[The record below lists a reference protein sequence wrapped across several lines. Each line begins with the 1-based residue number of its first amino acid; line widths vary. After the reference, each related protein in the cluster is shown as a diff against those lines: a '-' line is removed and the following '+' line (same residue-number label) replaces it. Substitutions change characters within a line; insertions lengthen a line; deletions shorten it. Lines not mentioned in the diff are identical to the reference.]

1 MNKTH
6 IVLCMIILTITAL
19 VCGACATP
27 SKLSDN
33 WGTAYYAQKQGQ
45 IVNPDASKNLE
56 PVTGLYGQAAEA
68 AMGQYLQS
76 FTGKGGQGQS
86 TGSQSMG
93 TLGIGYIGN
102 K

>member
-68 AMGQYLQS
+68 AMGQYLKS
-76 FTGKGGQGQS
+76 FTETKASQGSSS
-86 TGSQSMG
+86 TMG
-93 TLGIGYIGN
+93 TQGVGYISQ
-102 K
+102 

>member
-1 MNKTH
+1 MNKTP

-19 VCGACATP
+19 VCGTCATP
-27 SKLSDN
+27 SKVADN
-33 WGTAYYAQKQGQ
+33 WGTAHYAQRQGQ

-68 AMGQYLQS
+68 AMGQYLKS
-76 FTGKGGQGQS
+76 FAGGQASQGSSS
-86 TGSQSMG
+86 TMG
-93 TLGIGYIGN
+93 TQGVGYMGQ

>member
-6 IVLCMIILTITAL
+6 IVLSVIMIIVTAL

-27 SKLSDN
+27 SRVADN

-45 IVNPDASKNLE
+45 IVNPDASKNLQ
-56 PVTGLYGQAAEA
+56 PVEGLYGQAAEA
-68 AMGQYLQS
+68 AMGQYLKS
-76 FTGKGGQGQS
+76 FTGKEGQGQS
-86 TGSQSMG
+86 GGSQLG
-93 TLGIGYIGN
+93 TLGIGIYG